1 MTAFVRAT
9 AGISGDW
16 LCILAVAVFLGWAP
30 ACTGAQ
36 DDPAEAWK
44 TYEHNRDR
52 EPSADC
58 AERPN
63 FTLDVPSN
71 WELRD
76 TDCDSVAFDAGN
88 DPAELQVIVLD
99 LPHYPGNA
107 EAALAQMQSQW
118 SRQVN
123 TAEGGVQQVEHYGL
137 PAVFRVHTEP
147 ASPSVSCESY
157 VYALGVPARS
167 WASHGQRAV
176 IVAAAGC
183 TDAYDQYAVIHAILD
198 SFRLVEPH

>member
-9 AGISGDW
+9 AGISRYW
-16 LCILAVAVFLGWAP
+16 LCILAIAAFLGWVP

-36 DDPAEAWK
+36 DDAPLGWK
-44 TYEHNRDR
+44 TYQHNRDR
-52 EPSADC
+52 ERSAGC

-63 FTLDVPSN
+63 FAFDVPSS
-71 WELRD
+71 WELRES
-76 TDCDSVAFDAGN
+76 DCDSVAFDARN
-88 DPAELQVIVLD
+88 DPAELQVVVLD
-99 LPHYPGNA
+99 LPHYPGSA
-107 EAALAQMQSQW
+107 EAALAQMQNQW

-123 TAEGGVQQVEHYGL
+123 IAEGSVQQVEHHGL

-176 IVAAAGC
+176 IVAAARC
-183 TDAYDQYAVIHAILD
+183 ADAYDQNAVIQAILD
-198 SFRLVEPH
+198 SFRLVEPY